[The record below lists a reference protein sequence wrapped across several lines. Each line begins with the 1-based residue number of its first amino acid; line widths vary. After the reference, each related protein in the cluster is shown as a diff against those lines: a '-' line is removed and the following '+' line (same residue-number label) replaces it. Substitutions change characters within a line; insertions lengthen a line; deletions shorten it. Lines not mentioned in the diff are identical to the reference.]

1 MNRFLRPIK
10 EGFSG
15 VFRHFGMSLSAI
27 SAVTVTL
34 MILGAFLLFY
44 QNLNDITTRIEESV
58 QIYVKIER
66 NAEDMV
72 DQQTSQISSIDG
84 VLDIEFISKEDE
96 ILSWIEELGPEY
108 EPYQNENNPLYDAY
122 TITVGEGSDIRA
134 IANQVNRY
142 SWVNEVSYGGDDTV
156 NMIEVLNGTRV
167 VGYVFVIAL
176 TLLAIFLI
184 SNTIKMSIH
193 SRSKEIGIM
202 RIVGATNSFIRAP
215 FVVEG
220 IIIGL
225 LGSILPV
232 AVVVLGY
239 QRLYNGLGG
248 RLVVEMFQLI
258 PPQPVV
264 YHISYIVVA
273 IAVFVG
279 VLGSVISV
287 SRYLR
292 WKR

>member
-122 TITVGEGSDIRA
+122 TITVEEGSDIRA

-193 SRSKEIGIM
+193 SRSTEIGIM